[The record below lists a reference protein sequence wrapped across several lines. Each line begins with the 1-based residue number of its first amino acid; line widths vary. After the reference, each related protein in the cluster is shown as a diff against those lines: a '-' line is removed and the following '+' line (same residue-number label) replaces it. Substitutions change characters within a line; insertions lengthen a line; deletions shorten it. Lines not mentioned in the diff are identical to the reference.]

1 MSTATDHP
9 STIATEA
16 AHEGAH
22 PTERTYVGV
31 AIVLAV
37 LTALEVGLYYVREL
51 NDNALAV
58 MLGVLAVGKF
68 ALVVLYFMHLKF
80 DSRIFRMLFAAGLAF
95 AIVLYVVVLA
105 AFHVW
110 SGVPK
115 VLLNP

>member
-1 MSTATDHP
+1 MSTATEHP
-9 STIATEA
+9 PSLATEA

-31 AIVLAV
+31 AVVLAV
-37 LTALEVGLYYVREL
+37 LTAVEVALYYVRGL
-51 NDNALAV
+51 PDNALV
-58 MLGVLAVGKF
+58 LMLGVLAVAKF

-80 DSRIFRMLFAAGLAF
+80 DSRVFRVLFVTGLAL

>member
-1 MSTATDHP
+1 MSTTTDHP

-22 PTERTYVGV
+22 PSERTYVGV
-31 AIVLAV
+31 AVVLAV
-37 LTALEVGLYYVREL
+37 LTAIEVALYYIEGI
-51 NDNALAV
+51 NDNALV
-58 MLGVLAVGKF
+58 LMLGVLAVGKF

-80 DSRIFRMLFAAGLAF
+80 DSRIFRMLFAAGLAL